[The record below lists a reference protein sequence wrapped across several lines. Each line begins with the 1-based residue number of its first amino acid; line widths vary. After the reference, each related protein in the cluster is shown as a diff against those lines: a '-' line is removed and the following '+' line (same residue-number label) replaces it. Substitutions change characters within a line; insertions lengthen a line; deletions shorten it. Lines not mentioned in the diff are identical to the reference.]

1 MCNVWG
7 SFYNLKFASTI
18 HSFKWA
24 KSVIPEMNAYIY
36 IYIFLKA
43 LFQNSTLYMA
53 HYCCSASSGSFVC
66 ALNSW
71 TQNCRKN
78 QILRLPKVS
87 RLKHE
92 SFHTLILFIS
102 CKNFKD
108 YWGEKTVQRVLVS
121 NFVEISKDFLIFID
135 LKTAETN
142 HSEHVWLL
150 NKSILLAVPVPQVH
164 VNTLNYEHIF
174 YPVMNISKSTL
185 RDLKGLKYTTITAI
199 FARALGLMG

>member
-1 MCNVWG
+1 M
-7 SFYNLKFASTI
+7 
-18 HSFKWA
+18 
-24 KSVIPEMNAYIY
+24 AY
-36 IYIFLKA
+36 
-43 LFQNSTLYMA
+43 
-53 HYCCSASSGSFVC
+53 YCCSASSGSFVC

-102 CKNFKD
+102 CKHFKD
-108 YWGEKTVQRVLVS
+108 YWGEKTVQRLSVS

-135 LKTAETN
+135 LKTAETTIQ
-142 HSEHVWLL
+142 SPFSCLL
-150 NKSILLAVPVPQVH
+150 NKSVLFAVPVPQVH
-164 VNTLNYEHIF
+164 VNTLNYELIF
-174 YPVMNISKSTL
+174 YPVMNISRSTP